1 MSEIEAGKP
10 ADAEAVAAEAPAA
23 EAAATEAAA
32 AEAPASEAAAT
43 EPVTAAPAARRSGTL
58 SAGISRLMNRSQTED
73 PDRKHAG
80 RTRTAAR
87 VAAVA
92 VLGAS
97 IGASAFF
104 FVQGQNKQAL
114 LDAHESARSAACKYA
129 PVLATYDA
137 KNLDTYF
144 AGVLDGAT
152 GDWRK
157 QFDST
162 SKDLREVLTAGQVTS
177 ASTDVQCAIRSGDK
191 DSAEAIVVIGQ
202 TITSLG
208 TQNKPQPGQLSM
220 VMRLERQGDRWL
232 VNKVNSPLLQQARP

>member
-1 MSEIEAGKP
+1 MSEIELTKQVADEPGEDVADEATPAETAGVATAAP
-10 ADAEAVAAEAPAA
+10 EAVEVTAAEPEAA
-23 EAAATEAAA
+23 ETT
-32 AEAPASEAAAT
+32 AT
-43 EPVTAAPAARRSGTL
+43 EPEAAETTTA
-58 SAGISRLMNRSQTED
+58 RLM
-73 PDRKHAG
+73 G
-80 RTRTAAR
+80 WAAAKR
-87 VAAVA
+87 RAVAVGVAAAA
-92 VLGAS
+92 VLGAA
-97 IGASAFF
+97 IGSSVFF
-104 FVQGQNKQAL
+104 FVQGQHKQAL
-114 LDAHESARSAACKYA
+114 LDAHESARTAACEYA

-144 AGVLDGAT
+144 AGVLEGAT

-177 ASTDVQCAIRSGDK
+177 ASTDVQCAIRTGDQ

-232 VNKVNSPLLQQARP
+232 VNKVNSPLLSQARP

>member
-1 MSEIEAGKP
+1 MSEIELEK
-10 ADAEAVAAEAPAA
+10 EPAA
-23 EAAATEAAA
+23 EASVVEDSKAEESVVEESTGRLDVDEAKKTKVRAIGLRVAAA
-32 AEAPASEAAAT
+32 A
-43 EPVTAAPAARRSGTL
+43 V
-58 SAGISRLMNRSQTED
+58 
-73 PDRKHAG
+73 
-80 RTRTAAR
+80 
-87 VAAVA
+87 
-92 VLGAS
+92 
-97 IGASAFF
+97 IGAAIGSSVFF

-114 LDAHESARSAACKYA
+114 LDAHESARTAACKYA

-177 ASTDVQCAIRSGDK
+177 ASTDVQCAIRTGDK